1 MKAMIPKAML
11 LTAMCL
17 ALAACGGGGGGGS
30 APEIEMTPEGGGD
43 ITPETGGGGDM
54 TPEGDGG
61 MTGNEG
67 DGGMTGNEGDGG
79 TSQRTPTPTPLPPP
93 EDCQSA
99 ECKIIE
105 SSIAKIEDG
114 EDKSATEQ
122 YADVV
127 NRIQKDDSDLTE
139 DEKDHLL
146 SEAQQKLNEES
157 GATGAIA
164 RLFGNDLGVTKCV
177 RAGGENCAQYAGK
190 PYPPEDST
198 SGGTDSTSS
207 DTENTDSTSGGNGN
221 SGSTEDNDE
230 GGTDPLVTLANTV
243 FGYGEWAIIVT
254 DLDIGDNVRAA
265 LNERYALPSFTGT
278 DENNSATY
286 TGDAT
291 GVAGKDG
298 SQDTTSFDARVEL
311 TLISGALDGD
321 IIFPEMGNLKDS
333 PWSDLTHIGLGSDKA
348 TSGIGKTATGKW
360 DFLAYGTDDNT
371 AGPDGFLGAFFIRE
385 TGGGGDDFLTG
396 GFDAKRSSSD

>member
-1 MKAMIPKAML
+1 MKAIIPKAML

-61 MTGNEG
+61 
-67 DGGMTGNEGDGG
+67 

-114 EDKSATEQ
+114 EDKSATDQ

-127 NRIQKDDSDLTE
+127 NRIQKGDSDLTE

-164 RLFGNDLGVTKCV
+164 RLLGNDLGVTKCV

-198 SGGTDSTSS
+198 SGDTDSTSS

-243 FGYGEWAIIVT
+243 FGYGEWATIMDGLNI
-254 DLDIGDNVRAA
+254 DANDRAA
-265 LNERYALPSFTGT
+265 LDERYALPSFTGT

-286 TGDAT
+286 TGNAT

-311 TLISGALDGD
+311 GDYIPRYINLTLY
-321 IIFPEMGNLKDS
+321 
-333 PWSDLTHIGLGSDKA
+333 T
-348 TSGIGKTATGKW
+348 
-360 DFLAYGTDDNT
+360 
-371 AGPDGFLGAFFIRE
+371 
-385 TGGGGDDFLTG
+385 
-396 GFDAKRSSSD
+396 

>member
-1 MKAMIPKAML
+1 MKAIIPKAML

-30 APEIEMTPEGGGD
+30 APEIEMTPEG
-43 ITPETGGGGDM
+43 
-54 TPEGDGG
+54 DGG

-79 TSQRTPTPTPLPPP
+79 TSQRTPTSTPLPPP

-127 NRIQKDDSDLTE
+127 NRIQKGDSDLTE

-198 SGGTDSTSS
+198 SVGTDSTSS
-207 DTENTDSTSGGNGN
+207 DTENTDSNSGGNGN

-243 FGYGEWAIIVT
+243 FEYGDWATIIS
-254 DLDIGDNVRAA
+254 DLSIDANDRAA
-265 LNERYALPSFTGT
+265 LDEGYALLSFTG
-278 DENNSATY
+278 EGSASY
-286 TGDAT
+286 KGDAK

-298 SQDTTSFDARVEL
+298 SDVTIPFDAKVDL
-311 TLISGALDGD
+311 TLTSNSLDGD
-321 IIFPEMGNLKDS
+321 IVDFDWGGTPQLGNPAAIRLE
-333 PWSDLTHIGLGSDKA
+333 SDK
-348 TSGIGKTATGKW
+348 TSSSIEGNAAKGNW
-360 DFLAYGTDDNT
+360 NFRAYGTDDNT
-371 AGPDGFLGAFFIRE
+371 AGPDGFLGAFFVRE